1 MKEKRVK
8 LLFLLFLISFCL
20 MFLRSF
26 QLQVVDWE
34 QYTLKVQDISTR
46 ILVEQPERGKIY
58 DRNGKLLA
66 WNEKFIKFPIWG
78 YFKRR
83 YREKLYS
90 ILKDSVDNPNTVID
104 KLNFQKK
111 VILNI
116 NSVQALKIANL
127 DSNLVVQEKY
137 LRKYAH
143 ESLYHVL
150 GYVDNEG
157 YPRTGLEMVYDEKL
171 RGNYGYNMLIMSS
184 SKGSTQLVEKLIQ
197 FLETI
202 LF

>member
-66 WNEKFIKFPIWG
+66 WNEKKFIKFPIWG
-78 YFKRR
+78 GILKEDTEKKIILDFKRFSR
-83 YREKLYS
+83 
-90 ILKDSVDNPNTVID
+90 
-104 KLNFQKK
+104 
-111 VILNI
+111 
-116 NSVQALKIANL
+116 
-127 DSNLVVQEKY
+127 
-137 LRKYAH
+137 
-143 ESLYHVL
+143 
-150 GYVDNEG
+150 
-157 YPRTGLEMVYDEKL
+157 
-171 RGNYGYNMLIMSS
+171 
-184 SKGSTQLVEKLIQ
+184 
-197 FLETI
+197 
-202 LF
+202 